1 MAENLSLKMEDNE
14 DNAAKKTIIVSR
26 HKGAIKWLESK
37 GIKGWI
43 VEHIDNNIIEAIKEG
58 YKVYGILPVPIIK
71 QIMDKGAEVYLINLP
86 AVALGQR
93 GKELTVEEM
102 DQAGAKIIKI
112 DKLELQEVK
121 L

>member
-1 MAENLSLKMEDNE
+1 MEDNE

-58 YKVYGILPVPIIK
+58 YKVYGILPIPIIK
-71 QIMDKGAEVYLINLP
+71 QIMDKGAEAYLLALP
-86 AVALGQR
+86 NIAFSSR
-93 GKELTVEEM
+93 GKELTMEEM
-102 DQAGAKIIKI
+102 DKAGAKILKVS
-112 DKLELQEVK
+112 KLELKEVK